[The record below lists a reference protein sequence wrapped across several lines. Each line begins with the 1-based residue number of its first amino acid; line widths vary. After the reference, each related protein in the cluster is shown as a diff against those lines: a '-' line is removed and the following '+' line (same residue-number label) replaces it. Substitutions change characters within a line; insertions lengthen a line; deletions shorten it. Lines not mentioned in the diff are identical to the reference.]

1 MPWSYLLHHFDVWST
16 SQDEAPPSGLVRQ
29 VSDQNFDE
37 ILRTFPPLEISPI
50 GSYNHWDRRECAVAN
65 AEAWK
70 GECSRYQKAVLKGKA
85 QIPKVIHQI
94 WIGPK
99 EPPCLWIDTFR
110 VEYLA
115 AHPDWS
121 FHLWS
126 DDEVH
131 DRRTEYFHTI
141 YLDWAR
147 VFDFVAFS
155 AFRSF
160 LAYGC
165 PTRSPSLLA
174 RSRAA
179 PWRNEGPLKQMALLQ
194 QPKQVAKLPMIN
206 DQIYHQEKMWQC
218 KADILRLEFLWH
230 HGGLYVDAD
239 MISVDQKGLD
249 RILELGNETGWVIA
263 YEPDTKDKPYSIL
276 GNSVIACTPHHPLTL
291 MLILFL
297 KQTYHQKRNH
307 IEVFA
312 VTGPVMYTK
321 CLVDSG
327 MPISLAPQEWLYPAF
342 HFVPNPDAIN
352 FSAFPKCLMFQF
364 GYTCSGLE
372 GYVKSKNRCKKAR
385 QCPFHS
391 KKAWPLG
398 AFKELPSIEELEA
411 KFKSQRA
418 SIPQV
423 IHQVIPAGLDSHND
437 PQRWRQSWYDSF
449 CQSHPGFKYR
459 TWTKEQLQG
468 RKWFCAN
475 LYVEPWDDHAVT
487 SLMMEVL
494 FEEGGFYVP
503 LSTLHQP
510 GFSEDHFFLEAT
522 SDEEINY
529 IEGNGG
535 VVGVAKG
542 SPECFRRLMDLYDH
556 GHVPAMATPG
566 PDGPRV
572 VQMGFRDGLVSQARF
587 SAQTQYLG
595 APQVP
600 CLAVRGI
607 PAMRAAVGEM
617 GLSSKSVF
625 VTDRE
630 FFQMDRLRQEMPGF
644 LDQLGPHDWDAVIL
658 GLEWDTGSEEVVI
671 FDLVPGG
678 RPRSAKIAGFV
689 ANFGCAPN
697 EAALQAALAKC
708 LAEEDFEPSPLFE
721 AAGQLKLRFL
731 AEKYAGSMEEA
742 RLFRSMPLVHRA
754 FKNLAGHEP
763 PMHFENHELHGNLM
777 KGFHSGGAFGWN
789 SFLSCPAH
797 VEMSTGN
804 LRFEMILEPNGG
816 IMFRCWNDDNS
827 TNSEVKMSDSVV
839 EWLKVYFD
847 HQVRQECWGRDTITA
862 SAAAF
867 AAPPEMAFRTSLAV
881 IVLWQLST
889 ADELQRLADWS
900 LEECGKYKICD
911 FFCDVDYYV
920 YPQSSCQEFCHRD
933 IDDLWD
939 VFDSFCDIGLEYMD
953 GEFCDELC
961 HEGFHCDGDSCTK
974 CNSRCYETYS
984 WISKVYD
991 ACADCDDGSF
1001 GQSPSASA
1009 VATTTTTTTT
1019 TSTSS
1024 STVTTPEVCSDFASW
1039 CPALC
1044 GAVGGTSPS
1053 PGEDCVAACEARKG
1067 DMTATARTY
1076 CRCGFCSHAWL
1087 EAETASLLQTQK
1099 PSPGRDGE
1107 EEGSEECKCRSE
1119 VDYCQKICKGLSL
1132 QGDAEACARQCYGDA
1147 KLGPVLTDYCT
1158 AVAAC

>member
-1 MPWSYLLHHFDVWST
+1 
-16 SQDEAPPSGLVRQ
+16 
-29 VSDQNFDE
+29 
-37 ILRTFPPLEISPI
+37 
-50 GSYNHWDRRECAVAN
+50 
-65 AEAWK
+65 
-70 GECSRYQKAVLKGKA
+70 
-85 QIPKVIHQI
+85 
-94 WIGPK
+94 
-99 EPPCLWIDTFR
+99 
-110 VEYLA
+110 
-115 AHPDWS
+115 
-121 FHLWS
+121 
-126 DDEVH
+126 
-131 DRRTEYFHTI
+131 
-141 YLDWAR
+141 
-147 VFDFVAFS
+147 
-155 AFRSF
+155 
-160 LAYGC
+160 
-165 PTRSPSLLA
+165 
-174 RSRAA
+174 
-179 PWRNEGPLKQMALLQ
+179 MAGMA
-194 QPKQVAKLPMIN
+194 KQVAKLPMIN

-239 MISVDQKGLD
+239 MISVEQKSLD
-249 RILELGNETGWVIA
+249 RILELGKETGWVIA

-411 KFKSQRA
+411 KFKSERA

-522 SDEEINY
+522 TEEIEY

-535 VVGVAKG
+535 VVGVARG
-542 SPECFRRLMDLYDH
+542 SPECFRRLMDLYDR
-556 GHVPAMATPG
+556 GHVPPMATPG

-595 APQVP
+595 APQVIAFSSVSDKRLELSTLSYAYECMVP

-763 PMHFENHELHGNLM
+763 PMHFDNHELHGNLM
-777 KGFHSGGAFGWN
+777 KGFHSG
-789 SFLSCPAH
+789 
-797 VEMSTGN
+797 GN

-847 HQVRQECWGRDTITA
+847 HQERDRKTRLSKCLRFEV
-862 SAAAF
+862 SAQLQAA
-867 AAPPEMAFRTSLAV
+867 
-881 IVLWQLST
+881 
-889 ADELQRLADWS
+889 
-900 LEECGKYKICD
+900 
-911 FFCDVDYYV
+911 
-920 YPQSSCQEFCHRD
+920 
-933 IDDLWD
+933 
-939 VFDSFCDIGLEYMD
+939 
-953 GEFCDELC
+953 
-961 HEGFHCDGDSCTK
+961 
-974 CNSRCYETYS
+974 
-984 WISKVYD
+984 
-991 ACADCDDGSF
+991 
-1001 GQSPSASA
+1001 
-1009 VATTTTTTTT
+1009 
-1019 TSTSS
+1019 
-1024 STVTTPEVCSDFASW
+1024 
-1039 CPALC
+1039 
-1044 GAVGGTSPS
+1044 
-1053 PGEDCVAACEARKG
+1053 
-1067 DMTATARTY
+1067 
-1076 CRCGFCSHAWL
+1076 
-1087 EAETASLLQTQK
+1087 
-1099 PSPGRDGE
+1099 
-1107 EEGSEECKCRSE
+1107 
-1119 VDYCQKICKGLSL
+1119 
-1132 QGDAEACARQCYGDA
+1132 
-1147 KLGPVLTDYCT
+1147 
-1158 AVAAC
+1158 

>member
-1 MPWSYLLHHFDVWST
+1 MAGYANAAAPAANTSAVEELQRRAAELRQELQQVEAEIEREEALLSAGTAQKLHHRPSYSLLKGT
-16 SQDEAPPSGLVRQ
+16 EDEAPPSGLVRQ

-126 DDEVH
+126 DDE
-131 DRRTEYFHTI
+131 
-141 YLDWAR
+141 
-147 VFDFVAFS
+147 
-155 AFRSF
+155 
-160 LAYGC
+160 
-165 PTRSPSLLA
+165 
-174 RSRAA
+174 
-179 PWRNEGPLKQMALLQ
+179 
-194 QPKQVAKLPMIN
+194 VAKLPMIN

-312 VTGPVMYTK
+312 ITGPVMYTK

-542 SPECFRRLMDLYDH
+542 SPECFRRLMDLYDR

-595 APQVP
+595 APQVIAFSSVSDKRLELSTLSYAYECMVP

-777 KGFHSGGAFGWN
+777 KGFHSGG
-789 SFLSCPAH
+789 
-797 VEMSTGN
+797 N

-847 HQVRQECWGRDTITA
+847 HQV
-862 SAAAF
+862 
-867 AAPPEMAFRTSLAV
+867 
-881 IVLWQLST
+881 
-889 ADELQRLADWS
+889 
-900 LEECGKYKICD
+900 
-911 FFCDVDYYV
+911 
-920 YPQSSCQEFCHRD
+920 
-933 IDDLWD
+933 
-939 VFDSFCDIGLEYMD
+939 
-953 GEFCDELC
+953 
-961 HEGFHCDGDSCTK
+961 
-974 CNSRCYETYS
+974 
-984 WISKVYD
+984 
-991 ACADCDDGSF
+991 
-1001 GQSPSASA
+1001 
-1009 VATTTTTTTT
+1009 
-1019 TSTSS
+1019 
-1024 STVTTPEVCSDFASW
+1024 
-1039 CPALC
+1039 
-1044 GAVGGTSPS
+1044 
-1053 PGEDCVAACEARKG
+1053 
-1067 DMTATARTY
+1067 
-1076 CRCGFCSHAWL
+1076 
-1087 EAETASLLQTQK
+1087 
-1099 PSPGRDGE
+1099 
-1107 EEGSEECKCRSE
+1107 CKEIRNE
-1119 VDYCQKICKGLSL
+1119 
-1132 QGDAEACARQCYGDA
+1132 
-1147 KLGPVLTDYCT
+1147 PVP
-1158 AVAAC
+1158 